1 MAETS
6 DQRPQSLLVV
16 PTDDFPADTDAD
28 TREATELAHLD
39 KVILRR
45 NPSHASIARQAK
57 KPLTLTERFTFTSGA
72 SKFWRRQ
79 ISVTVPHD
87 SCRDHLGMFLRY
99 LISNIFNERVGTL
112 DRANTPSHVSHVP
125 QKQ

>member
-28 TREATELAHLD
+28 AREATELALLD
-39 KVILRR
+39 KSILRR
-45 NPSHASIARQAK
+45 NPSHASTARQAK
-57 KPLTLTERFTFTSGA
+57 ERFTFTSGA

-87 SCRDHLGMFLRY
+87 SCRDHLGMFL
-99 LISNIFNERVGTL
+99 
-112 DRANTPSHVSHVP
+112 
-125 QKQ
+125 